1 MEGMQGADPIIME
14 GVQGVDPEIM
24 EGVTGADPKITW
36 VQKQK
41 LWRGDPKIMAGGCRG
56 WIQKLWRGCRGQ
68 IQKLWRD
75 AGADPEI
82 MEG

>member
-1 MEGMQGADPIIME
+1 MEGCRGGSRNYGGDAGAAPIIME

-56 WIQKLWRGCRGQ
+56 Q